1 VRGSGRGACRQVR
14 PGIIAKIE
22 GPAPE
27 GAADRVGGKVMANI
41 KSALKRAR
49 KARELKV
56 RNASVRT
63 GFKTLIRAF
72 NETLDVD
79 PTEAEKL
86 YPTVAAALDQA
97 ARKGVIHPNS
107 AARRKS
113 RLARDLRARLTKAAA
128 AARSSPT
135 GTA

>member
-1 VRGSGRGACRQVR
+1 
-14 PGIIAKIE
+14 
-22 GPAPE
+22 
-27 GAADRVGGKVMANI
+27 MANI

-113 RLARDLRARLTKAAA
+113 RLARDLRARLAKAAA